1 MRSALK
7 IAAICRA
14 PLSAAALAHAL
25 LRIVGLQERQRMQT
39 HKVEQLIIAT
49 IGFFWCFL
57 MWFSTAAFSP
67 SIAAHYHL
75 GIKELGL
82 LASSAIWMAP
92 VGRIVAG
99 WAADRFGAPRT
110 FAIILAGCGL
120 VSIASAFT
128 TSYELLFAERVI
140 VAIAGVSFVV
150 GIQHVAQ
157 WFDADEIGT
166 AEGLYAGTGNVGAG
180 VGALLLPRMFGTD
193 YQSAFLWLGV
203 AALVVAAWYLL
214 RGSAAKTE
222 QRRAAARRGSDIRG
236 TVFVWSRYIAIA
248 LMLAYAM
255 SFGLEIAMNA
265 WLPGYFTRGF
275 HDEILALGFTG
286 VAGLQIA
293 AGTFAAVESFNASL
307 FRPFAGFMSD
317 LFQRKGWTPLPF
329 IAKELP
335 YAPRLHWLGIAVI
348 LITLSMMGLTV
359 AGLYGSLPW
368 SVAVLVAFGI
378 FVSFGTGGT
387 FALVP
392 LLFPERPGIAAGF
405 IGGVSTVGGIV
416 YPLVFAGGGNI
427 HMGYLYVAL
436 YMFVPFVLFY
446 FWAARYERH
455 PEEHGLFSRGL
466 VGQSA

>member
-1 MRSALK
+1 M
-7 IAAICRA
+7 
-14 PLSAAALAHAL
+14 H
-25 LRIVGLQERQRMQT
+25 T
-39 HKVEQLIIAT
+39 HKVEQLSIAT
-49 IGFFWCFL
+49 VGFFWCFL

-67 SIAAHYHL
+67 SIASTYHL
-75 GIKELGL
+75 TIKDLGL

-92 VGRIVAG
+92 VGRIIAG
-99 WAADRFGAPRT
+99 WASDRFGAPRT
-110 FAIILAGCGL
+110 FAVILAGCGL
-120 VSIASAFT
+120 VSIASAYT
-128 TSYELLFAERVI
+128 TSYEMLFAERVI

-157 WFDADEIGT
+157 WFDSDEIGT

-180 VGALLLPRMFGTD
+180 VGALFLPRIFGTN

-203 AALVVAAWYLL
+203 IALFVAAWYLL
-214 RGSAAKTE
+214 RGSAAKTNE
-222 QRRAAARRGSDIRG
+222 RRAVARRSSDIRG
-236 TVFVWSRYIAIA
+236 TVFVWTRYIAIA

-275 HDEILALGFTG
+275 HYELLGLGFTS
-286 VAGLQIA
+286 VAGVQIA

-307 FRPFAGFMSD
+307 FRPFSGFVSD

-348 LITLSMMGLTV
+348 LITLAMIGLTV
-359 AGLYGSLPW
+359 AGLSGSLHW

-378 FVSFGTGGT
+378 FLSFGTGGT

-392 LLFPERPGIAAGF
+392 LLFPDRPGIAAGF
-405 IGGVSTVGGIV
+405 IGGVSTAGGII
-416 YPLVFAGGGNI
+416 YPLIFGGSANI
-427 HMGYLYVAL
+427 HMGYLYVAI
-436 YMFVPFVLFY
+436 YMFVPFVVFY

-455 PEEHGLFSRGL
+455 PEEHGLFGGSL
-466 VGQSA
+466 VGQEA

>member
-1 MRSALK
+1 MR
-7 IAAICRA
+7 
-14 PLSAAALAHAL
+14 
-25 LRIVGLQERQRMQT
+25 T
-39 HKVEQLIIAT
+39 HKVEQLVIAT
-49 IGFFWCFL
+49 VGFFWCFL

-67 SIAAHYHL
+67 SIAAAYHL
-75 GIKELGL
+75 TVKDLGL

-92 VGRIVAG
+92 IGRIVAG

-110 FAIILAGCGL
+110 FAVILAGCGL
-120 VSIASAFT
+120 VSIASAYT
-128 TSYELLFAERVI
+128 TSYQLLFAERVI

-157 WFDADEIGT
+157 WFDSDEIGT

-180 VGALLLPRMFGTD
+180 VGALFLPRIFATD

-203 AALVVAAWYLL
+203 IALGVAAWYLW
-214 RGSAAKTE
+214 RGEAAKTTE
-222 QRRAAARRGSDIRG
+222 RRVTARRGSDMRG

-275 HDEILALGFTG
+275 HDELLALGFSG
-286 VAGLQIA
+286 VAGIQIA

-317 LFQRKGWTPLPF
+317 LFQRNGWTPLPF
-329 IAKELP
+329 IAKELA
-335 YAPRLHWLGIAVI
+335 YAPRLHWLGIALI
-348 LITLSMMGLTV
+348 LITVAMIGLTV
-359 AGLYGSLPW
+359 AGLYGSLPA

-378 FVSFGTGGT
+378 FLSFGTGGT

-392 LLFPERPGIAAGF
+392 LLFPDRPGIAAGF
-405 IGGVSTVGGIV
+405 IGGVSTVGGII
-416 YPLVFAGGGNI
+416 YPLIFAGCVNI

-455 PEEHGLFSRGL
+455 PEEHGLFGREL
-466 VGQSA
+466 AGQQA

>member
-1 MRSALK
+1 M
-7 IAAICRA
+7 
-14 PLSAAALAHAL
+14 H
-25 LRIVGLQERQRMQT
+25 T

-49 IGFFWCFL
+49 VGFFWCFL

-67 SIAAHYHL
+67 SIAANYHL
-75 GIKELGL
+75 GIKALGL

-99 WAADRFGAPRT
+99 WASDRFGAPKT
-110 FAIILAGCGL
+110 FAFILAGCGL
-120 VSIASAFT
+120 MSIASAYT
-128 TSYELLFAERVI
+128 TNYDLLFAERVI

-157 WFDADEIGT
+157 WFEPHEIGT

-180 VGALLLPRMFGTD
+180 AGALLLPRIFGTD
-193 YQSAFLWLGV
+193 YHSAFLWLGV
-203 AALVVAAWYLL
+203 IALVIAGWYLL
-214 RGSAAKTE
+214 RGSAAKTTE
-222 QRRAAARRGSDIRG
+222 RRHVARAASTLRG

-275 HDEILALGFTG
+275 HDAILALGFTS
-286 VAGLQIA
+286 VAGIQIA
-293 AGTFAAVESFNASL
+293 AGTFAAVQSFTASL

-317 LFQRKGWTPLPF
+317 LFQHKGWTPLPF
-329 IAKELP
+329 IAKTLP
-335 YAPRLHWLGIAVI
+335 YAPRLHWLGISLI
-348 LITLSMMGLTV
+348 LITLAMIGLTA
-359 AGLYGSLPW
+359 AGLSGSLHL
-368 SVAVLVAFGI
+368 SVSVLVAFGI

-392 LLFPERPGIAAGF
+392 LLFPDRPGIAAGF
-405 IGGVSTVGGIV
+405 IGGVSTAAGIV
-416 YPLVFAGGGNI
+416 YPLIFAGGSNI
-427 HMGYLYVAL
+427 HMGYLNVAL
-436 YMFVPFVLFY
+436 YMFVPIVLFY

-455 PEEHGLFSRGL
+455 PEEHGLTSSTL
-466 VGQSA
+466 VAEKA

>member
-1 MRSALK
+1 MR
-7 IAAICRA
+7 
-14 PLSAAALAHAL
+14 
-25 LRIVGLQERQRMQT
+25 G

-49 IGFFWCFL
+49 VGFFWCFL

-67 SIAAHYHL
+67 SIAATYHL
-75 GIKELGL
+75 TIKDLGL

-99 WAADRFGAPRT
+99 WASDRFGAPRT
-110 FAIILAGCGL
+110 FAAILAGCGA
-120 VSIASAFT
+120 VSIASAYT
-128 TSYELLFAERVI
+128 TNYEMLFAERVI

-157 WFDADEIGT
+157 WFDAHEIGT

-180 VGALLLPRMFGTD
+180 VGALLLPRIFGTD
-193 YQSAFLWLGV
+193 YHSAFLWLGV
-203 AALVVAAWYLL
+203 IALVVAGWYLV
-214 RGSAAKTE
+214 RGDAAKTME
-222 QRRAAARRGSDIRG
+222 RRDAARRGSDMRG

-275 HDEILALGFTG
+275 HPELLALGFSS

-335 YAPRLHWLGIAVI
+335 YAPRLHWLGIALI
-348 LITLSMMGLTV
+348 LITLAMIGLTV
-359 AGLYGSLPW
+359 AGVYGSLSW

-378 FVSFGTGGT
+378 FLSFGTGGT

-392 LLFPERPGIAAGF
+392 LLFPDRPGIAAGF
-405 IGGVSTVGGIV
+405 IGGVSTAGGIV
-416 YPLVFAGGGNI
+416 YPLIFASSANI
-427 HMGYLYVAL
+427 HMGYLYVAV

-455 PEEHGLFSRGL
+455 PEEHGLFGRGL
-466 VGQSA
+466 AGQEA

>member
-1 MRSALK
+1 MK
-7 IAAICRA
+7 
-14 PLSAAALAHAL
+14 
-25 LRIVGLQERQRMQT
+25 T

-49 IGFFWCFL
+49 VGFFWCFL

-75 GIKELGL
+75 SIKALGL

-92 VGRIVAG
+92 IGRILAG

-110 FAIILAGCGL
+110 FAVILAVCGL

-128 TSYELLFAERVI
+128 ENYTLLFAERVI

-157 WFDADEIGT
+157 WFNANEIGT

-180 VGALLLPRMFGTD
+180 MGALVLPRLFGTD
-193 YQSAFLWLGV
+193 YHAAFLWLGII
-203 AALVVAAWYLL
+203 ALFVAAWYLL
-214 RGSAAKTE
+214 RGRAAKSNELRDTA
-222 QRRAAARRGSDIRG
+222 RARSDMRS
-236 TVFVWSRYIAIA
+236 TVFVWSRYIAVA

-265 WLPGYFTRGF
+265 WLPGYFTHGF
-275 HDEILALGFTG
+275 HNAILALGFKN

-293 AGTFAAVESFNASL
+293 AGTFAAVESFCASL

-329 IAKELP
+329 IAKSLP
-335 YAPRLHWLGIAVI
+335 YAPRLHWLGIALI
-348 LITLSMMGLTV
+348 LIVFAMGGLTF
-359 AGLYGSLPW
+359 AGLTGSLHL
-368 SVAVLVAFGI
+368 SVITLVALGI
-378 FVSFGTGGT
+378 FISFGTGGT

-392 LLFPERPGIAAGF
+392 LLFPDRPGAAAGF

-416 YPLVFAGGGNI
+416 YPLIFAAAPNI

-436 YMFVPFVLFY
+436 YIFVPIILFY

-455 PEEHGLFSRGL
+455 PEEHGIFT
-466 VGQSA
+466 SALAVNKA